1 MSPVLTAVLLLA
13 AIGAVCAVL
22 LAVASKYMSVPV
34 DEKFPAVRECLPGA
48 NCGACG
54 YAGCDGYA
62 AALASGEETKTNK
75 CIAGGAEVAKALAD
89 TLGVGFEDVE
99 RKNAFVHCR
108 GKCDR
113 KSELQG
119 EHSCAAAKLLFS
131 GDRACAYGCL
141 GYGDC
146 AAVCPEG
153 AINIINGVAHVNP
166 ARCTGCG
173 LCTKTC
179 PQHIIEVLPSA
190 ITPLIGCS
198 SHDKGPAVKKICASG
213 CIGCSLCSKKCPAGA
228 IRMENDLPVIDY
240 GACTGCGVCI
250 AACPCKAIL
259 NVSAQ

>member
-13 AIGAVCAVL
+13 AIGVVCAVL
-22 LAVASKYMSVPV
+22 LALASKYMSVPV
-34 DEKFPAVRECLPGA
+34 DEKFPAIRECLPGA

-75 CIAGGAEVAKALAD
+75 CIAGGADVARALAE
-89 TLGVGFEDVE
+89 TLGVGFEAVE
-99 RKNAFVHCR
+99 RRNAFVRCR
-108 GKCDR
+108 GTCER

-146 AAVCPEG
+146 AVVCPEG
-153 AINIINGVAHVNP
+153 AINIINGVAHVNA

-179 PQHIIEVLPSA
+179 PQHIIEVLPAA
-190 ITPLIGCS
+190 IRPLVACS

-228 IRMENDLPVIDY
+228 IRMENNLPVIDY
-240 GACTGCGVCI
+240 GTCVRCGTCI
-250 AACPCKAIL
+250 AACPCKAIAD
-259 NVSAQ
+259 VSAQ